1 MPSQPI
7 PYEPFG
13 QTGVRQYMGRMLA
26 WVFVTCSLCA
36 AAMAQRSSGFLDEA
50 RWGGQGQMLR
60 VVSANS
66 QLAVFGGTTSA
77 KGHETGWKYG
87 GAYLGQIGRYGRPR
101 PWASSLNESLGMEVS
116 LTPPMREMDAG
127 FLLRM
132 KWTSMAALFM
142 VQPLVY
148 VLMRWRRRRAEA
160 RVNA

>member
-13 QTGVRQYMGRMLA
+13 QTGIRQYLGRLMA
-26 WVFVTCSLCA
+26 WFFVTVSLCA

-50 RWGGQGQMLR
+50 RWGGQGQIVRIM
-60 VVSANS
+60 SANS
-66 QLAVFGGTTSA
+66 QLAVFGGTTA
-77 KGHETGWKYG
+77 QKVNETGWKYG
-87 GAYLGQIGRYGRPR
+87 GAYLGQIGRYGRAR
-101 PWASSLNESLGMEVS
+101 PWASALNESLGFEIS
-116 LTPPMREMDAG
+116 LKPPLREMDAG

-132 KWTSMAALFM
+132 KWTTMAALFI

-160 RVNA
+160 WAAA